1 MVSHSVLCTPLQ
13 YIHGRNISDAVSRL
27 LDLILQLRG
36 KKVIYLH
43 GWSGFGV
50 TPVLRS
56 MVQKLS
62 STECRPEL
70 CHHRLIYID
79 CSEWKSRRSLQRKIA
94 EELKFDQT
102 TMNMFDKQDEEDD
115 FSGVDQVSR
124 DLINDVSIMIDKTL
138 REHSFII
145 IFLNGSDDELDL
157 IDFGVPP
164 FSTFANNIMIWSF
177 KRRPLTLQD
186 TWKYYFSRLE
196 AKLRFT
202 PLFVYSYFHI
212 QELTPSE
219 FGDLLHEEAASIV
232 ARHPCI
238 QGIDLTMVKDCCLY
252 EMFLCLSVHRTTEFS
267 WAAHASNY
275 WICDGIIK
283 GDQTKEI
290 SSALHPEIRWECDP
304 FLLDRVCKKL
314 LKFDAPFLVIN
325 DDTVYN
331 KKPCRWVSLTSKNLK
346 VDDRGMKI
354 IMKKASTL
362 FVAFERTDKVP
373 AGLPDGLFK
382 YSSNLGVLV
391 LFYCA
396 FSFTEPPFLQCRG
409 LRFLGLDHCI
419 NNLTTEGEG
428 YCIEWAFLHSLWVLD
443 LRYTDWDEI
452 LAEEKIDLMAN
463 LMDLNIEGLRC
474 WQFLNQL
481 QTRLPY
487 LRRLRIIRPTQQ
499 EKISADTSISFVERT
514 KLEILDLS
522 GNSEMKKLP
531 TNLSN
536 ACVLQV
542 LVLDGCDG
550 LENVDA
556 PTEIPSSLTS
566 FSLDSYGPAHH
577 GTSSNIELPPE
588 SSYTKHFYD
597 QDKKDVKTIK
607 ISLQGCKQLSILF
620 LRGLS
625 NLMELDLS
633 GTALTVLDFGSMV
646 VDVPRLKRL
655 FLLGC
660 GFLRAIKWGSI
671 LEQQLQLELLCID
684 TRPGTWTR
692 PSPTKHDPSHF
703 QVHAVLA
710 DVRLARSLWT
720 LAYEKRELNVSFDIH
735 VPSSGIVDC
744 ETLRQPEAISNEMT
758 KPTEL
763 HHHCLANQYDD
774 VLTEIRDTPT
784 PIEAFPEPP
793 AGRLDSHVEIN
804 CGGCILETELT
815 RSGSY
820 GSLGGIITEF
830 TKSLH
835 VHDASINVSMP
846 AGSWTCLKW
855 CRMERFSGS
864 EGAVFSRC
872 LKNPDDLE
880 IIWVSEIAM
889 ARCVWINGRLFAS
902 LRHLNLR
909 SCPRLEYALP
919 LGANNYSL
927 FPSLKTIHV
936 VHCGDLRHVF
946 ALNKD
951 FYSYNPDY
959 GMLFP
964 ALAAIC
970 LHDLPKLMGICEV
983 TKMFTPNLQTVKIR
997 GCFNLRRLPTVGEL
1011 PPTGCVRWWKPAVEV
1026 EKDVWDALEWDGMD
1040 ARHHPS
1046 YYEPPVHSR
1055 YYRKRRLLRGSLLR
1069 AIELSIYEAECMVRD
1084 CFMPAKHGEVV
1095 NVPLLPRPVQQNL
1108 SHLPGIARE
1117 HLVLVR
1123 HHPVRTSRR
1132 PRSVALVPEQR
1143 QQQETVEAYLRGDA
1157 GEQSKSTPSLNWSRP
1172 EFVAVYATARGT
1184 KLAVEVLRIGVSVG
1198 VKEPTAFRMDG
1209 KEVVVGRDAVEMAV
1223 RSIMDGGEE
1232 GEERRRRA
1240 AALAAK
1246 VRAATVEGR
1255 KVFVALKEHVL

>member
-1 MVSHSVLCTPLQ
+1 MVDCSVSSSRSGYTCCDRERLAGLRTTISQ
-13 YIHGRNISDAVSRL
+13 QRSGRR
-27 LDLILQLRG
+27 
-36 KKVIYLH
+36 
-43 GWSGFGV
+43 
-50 TPVLRS
+50 T
-56 MVQKLS
+56 S
-62 STECRPEL
+62 SKCKTL
-70 CHHRLIYID
+70 D

-232 ARHPCI
+232 ARHP
-238 QGIDLTMVKDCCLY
+238 
-252 EMFLCLSVHRTTEFS
+252 F
-267 WAAHASNY
+267 
-275 WICDGIIK
+275 
-283 GDQTKEI
+283 
-290 SSALHPEIRWECDP
+290 
-304 FLLDRVCKKL
+304 
-314 LKFDAPFLVIN
+314 
-325 DDTVYN
+325 YN

-346 VDDRGMKI
+346 VDDR
-354 IMKKASTL
+354 
-362 FVAFERTDKVP
+362 
-373 AGLPDGLFK
+373 
-382 YSSNLGVLV
+382 
-391 LFYCA
+391 
-396 FSFTEPPFLQCRG
+396 EPPFLQCRG

-1069 AIELSIYEAECMVRD
+1069 YISSTTLMHSSVHLCIVFIVPADCAIIIALPTGEPFNKTTGHPSI
-1084 CFMPAKHGEVV
+1084 
-1095 NVPLLPRPVQQNL
+1095 LL
-1108 SHLPGIARE
+1108 
-1117 HLVLVR
+1117 
-1123 HHPVRTSRR
+1123 
-1132 PRSVALVPEQR
+1132 
-1143 QQQETVEAYLRGDA
+1143 
-1157 GEQSKSTPSLNWSRP
+1157 W
-1172 EFVAVYATARGT
+1172 GT
-1184 KLAVEVLRIGVSVG
+1184 
-1198 VKEPTAFRMDG
+1198 
-1209 KEVVVGRDAVEMAV
+1209 
-1223 RSIMDGGEE
+1223 
-1232 GEERRRRA
+1232 
-1240 AALAAK
+1240 
-1246 VRAATVEGR
+1246 
-1255 KVFVALKEHVL
+1255 